1 MQHWLTFGYLKDLQM
16 FDKKQIQNIRN
27 TFFKVKSS
35 KERSQIAWLAQTLS
49 EEEDDGPKR
58 DAIYWSTLWFCSLP
72 ENRDEFR
79 TMFNELTAGGSMLS
93 LEDGLGEEP
102 EDVVPTNT
110 EGEELAQ

>member
-1 MQHWLTFGYLKDLQM
+1 M

-35 KERSQIAWLAQTLS
+35 KERSKIAWLAQTLS

-72 ENRDEFR
+72 ENREEFR
-79 TMFNELTAGGSMLS
+79 TMFNELTADGSMLS
-93 LEDGLGEEP
+93 LEDGSGEE
-102 EDVVPTNT
+102 EEIMESIDTDD
-110 EGEELAQ
+110 EELAQ